1 MRMHYSQDADAI
13 YIRLKEDNIHNTD
26 AVTDDIIMDFDDK
39 GNVIGIEILSVSEKV
54 DVRELIVQS
63 FDRVMID
70 KIAVERAMTIEMMN
84 INTPMV

>member
-13 YIRLKEDNIHNTD
+13 YIRLKEDDIYSTD
-26 AVTDDIIMDFDDK
+26 EVTEDILMDFDDK

-63 FDRVMID
+63 FDKVLVD
-70 KIAVERAMTIEMMN
+70 KVAVA
-84 INTPMV
+84 

>member
-13 YIRLKEDNIHNTD
+13 YIRLKENDIYNTD
-26 AVTDDIIMDFDDK
+26 EVTEDIIMDFDNK

-63 FDRVMID
+63 FDKVMVD
-70 KIAVERAMTIEMMN
+70 KVAVALA
-84 INTPMV
+84 